1 MKVGI
6 DVSPLNGVF
15 KPVEMINP
23 LQIPQHPAGLWEG
36 APSPDPPPPRAHERR
51 GRTEQSDCGAGGGEK
66 GGTIIPLIGK
76 SPSSG

>member
-1 MKVGI
+1 MKAGI

-36 APSPDPPPPRAHERR
+36 APSPDPLRPEPMRGAAARSKAIAVLGGGRR
-51 GRTEQSDCGAGGGEK
+51 GGQ
-66 GGTIIPLIGK
+66 LFL
-76 SPSSG
+76 